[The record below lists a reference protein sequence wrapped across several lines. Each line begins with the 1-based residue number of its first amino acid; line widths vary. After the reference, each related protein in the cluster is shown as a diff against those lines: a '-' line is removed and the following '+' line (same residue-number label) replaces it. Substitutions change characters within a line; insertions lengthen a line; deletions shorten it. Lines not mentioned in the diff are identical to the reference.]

1 MKKHILLLLIWA
13 LTLPVF
19 AQNDDPVRVDF
30 PDAQMT
36 DSLPPVPWPQS
47 MRLQL
52 DTLLMNHRAMLS
64 TSDLGLLV
72 WDLTADSALYAMNP
86 RHILRPASN
95 MKLLTAITALDKLGG
110 SYKYR
115 TSLYYKGSIV
125 DGTLTGD
132 VYCVGGFD
140 PRFNTD
146 DLHAFVEKLQS
157 LGVDT
162 ICGRL
167 VADKSMKD
175 IDTLGWGW
183 CWDDENPVL
192 SPLLMAGKDN
202 FLERFSISLRAA
214 GMTLITEQAEE
225 KLPAGA
231 TLVCSRFHTMD
242 QILGRMMKESD
253 NLYAESMFYQLAAT
267 QGARPATAKN
277 ARTVISKFI
286 DNKLGL
292 TSSDYIFADGSG
304 LSLYNYLSP
313 ELEVR
318 LLRYAWRN
326 TNIIAHLMPS
336 LPIAGHDGTLSKRM
350 KGTAADN
357 NVKAKTGTVKGV
369 ITLAGYCTAPNGHM
383 LCFAIMNQGVLTAS
397 RARDFQDK
405 LCIILCGTE

>member
-1 MKKHILLLLIWA
+1 MKKYILLPFIWV

-19 AQNDDPVRVDF
+19 AQKDDPVRVDLS
-30 PDAQMT
+30 DTQVT
-36 DSLPPVPWPQS
+36 DSLPHVPWPQS

-52 DTLLMNHRAMLS
+52 DTLLMQHRTMLD
-64 TSDLGLLV
+64 TSELGLLV
-72 WDLTADSALYAMNP
+72 WDLTDDSALYAMNP
-86 RHILRPASN
+86 HHILRPASN
-95 MKLLTAITALDKLGG
+95 MKLVTAITALDKLGG
-110 SYKYR
+110 SYQFR
-115 TSLYYKGSIV
+115 TSLYYKGSIT
-125 DGTLTGD
+125 GATLTGD

-140 PRFNTD
+140 PRFSTD
-146 DLHAFVEKLQS
+146 DLHAFVEQLQR

-162 ICGRL
+162 ICGQL

-175 IDTLGWGW
+175 ADLLGWGW

-192 SPLLMAGKDN
+192 SPLLMQGKDN

-214 GMTLITEQAEE
+214 GITVIAEQAEE
-225 KLPAGA
+225 RLPAGA
-231 TLVCSRFHTMD
+231 KFVCSRFHTMD
-242 QILGRMMKESD
+242 QILMRMMKDSD

-267 QGARPATAKN
+267 QGARPATAKQ
-277 ARTVISKFI
+277 ARTVISKLI
-286 DNKLGL
+286 DKLGL
-292 TSSDYIFADGSG
+292 NSSDYIFADGSG

-326 TNIIAHLMPS
+326 ANIISHLLPS

-357 NVKAKTGTVKGV
+357 NVRAKTGTVKGV
-369 ITLAGYCTAPNGHM
+369 STLAGYCTAPNGHT
-383 LCFAIMNQGVLTAS
+383 LCFAIMNQGMLTSS

-405 LCIILCGTE
+405 LCVVLCSIQ

>member
-1 MKKHILLLLIWA
+1 MKKYILLPLIWA

-30 PDAQMT
+30 PDTQVT
-36 DSLPPVPWPQS
+36 DSLPPVPWPQN

-52 DTLLMNHRAMLS
+52 DTLLMQHRAMLD
-64 TSDLGLLV
+64 TSELGLLV

-95 MKLLTAITALDKLGG
+95 MKLVTSITALDKLGG
-110 SYKYR
+110 SYQFR
-115 TSLYYKGSIV
+115 TSLYYKGTITG
-125 DGTLTGD
+125 GTLTGD

-140 PRFNTD
+140 PRFSTD
-146 DLHAFVEKLQS
+146 DLHAFVERLQS

-162 ICGRL
+162 IQGRL

-175 IDTLGWGW
+175 SDTLGWGW

-192 SPLLMAGKDN
+192 SPLLMQGKDN

-214 GMTLITEQAEE
+214 GMTVIAEQAEE
-225 KLPAGA
+225 RLPAGA
-231 TLVCSRFHTMD
+231 TFVCSRFHTMD
-242 QILGRMMKESD
+242 QILMRMMKDSD

-267 QGARPATAKN
+267 QGARPATAKQ
-277 ARTVISKFI
+277 ARAVISKLI

-292 TSSDYIFADGSG
+292 NSSDYIFADGSG

-326 TNIIAHLMPS
+326 ANIIAHLLPS

-357 NVKAKTGTVKGV
+357 NVRAKTGTLKGV
-369 ITLAGYCTAPNGHM
+369 VTLAGYCTAPNGHT
-383 LCFAIMNQGVLTAS
+383 LCFSIMNQGVLTSS

-405 LCIILCGTE
+405 LCIVLCATP